1 VIFNQVFPPP
11 EIPQATRLIDIATVA
26 SETLDRVRLP
36 CSLSGQNTGA
46 CAGDNNNGYRVASSG
61 ETHRDDGAD
70 VLRVENLT
78 VQYGALVALRDVSW
92 SVRPGEILGIIGP
105 NGAGKSSCF
114 AAVTNAVR
122 HQGRIFL
129 DDHDV
134 SAIKTYG
141 LAGRGLRRTF
151 QQNSFFGEL
160 TVLQNAV
167 AAIVRDYSTG
177 LATSL
182 LLPWREAATRRQAEE
197 QAEHL
202 LEFLGIAASY
212 HGKLPG
218 DIPYGVQRLLSVALA
233 YGTGPRV
240 LLLDEPA
247 AGLSGGDMQ
256 KLADVLV
263 NLRQR
268 QLALVVIEHHM
279 DLIMSIADRIVM
291 IDQGAML
298 ATGTPAEI
306 QRDEKVREAYLG
318 RDE

>member
-1 VIFNQVFPPP
+1 
-11 EIPQATRLIDIATVA
+11 
-26 SETLDRVRLP
+26 VRLP
-36 CSLSGQNTGA
+36 CSLSHQNPGHA
-46 CAGDNNNGYRVASSG
+46 SAGSKKDGRLVAGSG

-78 VQYGALVALRDVSW
+78 VQYGALIALRNVSW
-92 SVRPGEILGIIGP
+92 KVRAGEILGIIGP

-122 HQGRIFL
+122 HRGRTYL
-129 DDHDV
+129 AKDDVTD
-134 SAIKTYG
+134 IKTYD

-167 AAIVRDYSTG
+167 ASIVREVSTG
-177 LATSL
+177 LAASL
-182 LLPWREAATRRQAEE
+182 FLPWREMATRRHAELIAR
-197 QAEHL
+197 QL
-202 LEFLGIAASY
+202 LDFFGIAAQY
-212 HGKLPG
+212 HDKLPG

-233 YGTGPRV
+233 YGAGSRA

-247 AGLSGGDMQ
+247 AGLGGGDMQ
-256 KLADVLV
+256 KLADVLID
-263 NLRQR
+263 LRKR
-268 QLALVVIEHHM
+268 GTALVVIEHHM

-291 IDQGAML
+291 IDQGVIL